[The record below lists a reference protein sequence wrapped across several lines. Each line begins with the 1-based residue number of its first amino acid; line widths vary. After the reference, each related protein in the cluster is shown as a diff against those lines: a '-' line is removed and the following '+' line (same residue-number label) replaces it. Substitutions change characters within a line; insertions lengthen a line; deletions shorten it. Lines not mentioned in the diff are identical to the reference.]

1 MLSVRC
7 VTHRCFCNPLRICIR
22 FWREVKKIPRREE
35 RPSSCLSMRN
45 SAINPQVFPSSSQF
59 FRGYDFLLRV
69 YVANGKLSLKT
80 LTNTIHTT
88 EFWSFVIYKIASP
101 NTPIY
106 GVHFCCNEI
115 FESSFCRKTGM
126 RRYKVYS
133 YPHGNIRV
141 SMAAAWLEWTPILM

>member
-1 MLSVRC
+1 MRDTLVLSVRC
-7 VTHRCFCNPLRICIR
+7 VTHRCFCNPVHICIR
-22 FWREVKKIPRREE
+22 FWREVKKFHEE
-35 RPSSCLSMRN
+35 RPSSSLSMRN
-45 SAINPQVFPSSSQF
+45 SAINPQVFPSSSQL

-141 SMAAAWLEWTPILM
+141 SMAAAWLE

>member
-1 MLSVRC
+1 M
-7 VTHRCFCNPLRICIR
+7 THRCFCNPVHICIR
-22 FWREVKKIPRREE
+22 FWREVKKFHEE

-88 EFWSFVIYKIASP
+88 DFLSFGILQNRIAKNP
-101 NTPIY
+101 
-106 GVHFCCNEI
+106 HLW
-115 FESSFCRKTGM
+115 SSFLLERNTSLKALFVARLECAIEYTHNNA
-126 RRYKVYS
+126 
-133 YPHGNIRV
+133 HGNLRV
-141 SMAAAWLEWTPILM
+141 SMAAAWLE

>member
-1 MLSVRC
+1 M
-7 VTHRCFCNPLRICIR
+7 THRCFCNPVHICIR
-22 FWREVKKIPRREE
+22 FGREVKKFHEE

-106 GVHFCCNEI
+106 GVHFCCNEYLKALFVARLECGVIKYTHMHTAI
-115 FESSFCRKTGM
+115 FEFRWQPLGSNELLF
-126 RRYKVYS
+126 
-133 YPHGNIRV
+133 
-141 SMAAAWLEWTPILM
+141 